1 MKKRKARLSGSRKG
15 ASTVTIV
22 RAFGLAMAAFVIV
35 MLVNYWRDVK
45 DDTFLEKNYLARD
58 VALLI
63 TTAYASPGELTYCYY
78 LVGNYRGKFDYRV
91 GKSKVDVVDH
101 LKGEPV
107 DSDRPFIEGNAMYSY
122 VDDKKNPLP
131 DIKITGKDAESLAV
145 LQVIKDS
152 SGVRLAAKRV
162 GEDAAPC
169 KP

>member
-35 MLVNYWRDVK
+35 MLINYWRDIK
-45 DDTFLEKNYLARD
+45 NDTFLEKNYLARD

-63 TTAYASPGELTYCYY
+63 TAAYASPGELTYCYY

-91 GKSKVDVVDH
+91 GKLKVEIVDH
-101 LKGEPV
+101 G
-107 DSDRPFIEGNAMYSY
+107 RPFVEESMMYSY
-122 VDDKKNPLP
+122 VDDKKSPLP
-131 DIKITGKDAESLAV
+131 DIEIAGKDAESLAV
-145 LQVIKDS
+145 LQVIKDG
-152 SGVRLAAKRV
+152 SGVRLAAKMV